1 VSPAG
6 PPPATAVPPSRPQAP
21 ASDDWGAFTPGPVTA
36 TDVFG
41 GKEGTT
47 EHDLRTLVLSRHAAI
62 AIETD
67 EEARADREL
76 MATAEGMNMS
86 LYDWTLTRGLALQPG
101 GAPVYESQ
109 NAEHVLDAMSR
120 FMGDAL
126 FVLKD
131 FAPQLKD
138 PAISRRFRELLEMF
152 SQPNR
157 LSTVV
162 LLGSTV
168 ELPGE
173 IDSYVTRYDL
183 SLPRQ
188 AEYEQAIYDVV
199 ESLAANRHAR
209 IEIGADD
216 YPQMA
221 SALRGLTLNQA
232 RRALAQV
239 AIADGRLGRDDLS
252 ALMQMKAGILQQ
264 GGLLEFF
271 PPSEND
277 AQLGGFGS
285 LRAWLQRQRLAFG
298 EEARQLNLPRPKGLM
313 LVGVQGCGKSLA
325 ARVIA
330 REWQLPL
337 LRLDFGRLYDK
348 FIGESER
355 NMRRAIAVSESL
367 APAVLWVDEIEK
379 GIDAG
384 GGGGEADGGLSRR
397 LLASFLTWL
406 QENDKGVFVVAT
418 ANNIDAL
425 PAELMRKG
433 RFDEIFF
440 VDLPDAAERAE
451 IFRIHLTF
459 RRQDPATFDLARL
472 AQAAEGFSGAEIEQI
487 VVTTM
492 LDALQRRRRP
502 TTETFIAVAQSMVP
516 LSRARAAEIAHLR
529 EVAKR
534 QFVPVR

>member
-1 VSPAG
+1 MAG
-6 PPPATAVPPSRPQAP
+6 NESTLRQAAPPPPSAP
-21 ASDDWGAFTPGPVTA
+21 VTDAWGSFTPEPVTA

-41 GKEGTT
+41 GSEGTT
-47 EHDLRTLVLSRHAAI
+47 AHDLRTLVLSRNAAI

-76 MATAEGMNMS
+76 TATAEGMNMPH
-86 LYDWTLTRGLALQPG
+86 YDWTLTRGLALQPG
-101 GAPVYESQ
+101 GAPIYETQ
-109 NAEHVLDAMSR
+109 KPAQALAAMGQ

-131 FAPQLKD
+131 FAPRLKE
-138 PAISRRFRELLEMF
+138 PEISRAFRELLEAF

-157 LSTVV
+157 LSTIV
-162 LLGSTV
+162 LVGSTID
-168 ELPGE
+168 LPSE
-173 IDSYVTRYDL
+173 IEPYVTHYDL
-183 SLPRQ
+183 SMPRQ

-209 IEIGADD
+209 IELSADD
-216 YPQMA
+216 YPRLA
-221 SALRGLTLNQA
+221 SVLKGLTINQA

-239 AIADGRLGRDDLS
+239 AIADGRLAREDLS
-252 ALMQMKAGILQQ
+252 ALMQMKAGILQK

-298 EEARQLNLPRPKGLM
+298 HEARALNLPRPKGLM

-355 NMRRAIAVSESL
+355 NLRRAIAVSESL

-379 GIDAG
+379 GITVG
-384 GGGGEADGGLSRR
+384 GGSEADGGLSRR

-406 QENDKGVFVVAT
+406 QENDEGVFVVAT

-440 VDLPDAAERAE
+440 VDLPNAAERAE
-451 IFRIHLTF
+451 IFRIHLGF
-459 RRQDPATFDLARL
+459 RKQDPEAFDLARL
-472 AQAAEGFSGAEIEQI
+472 AQATDGFSGAEIEQV

-492 LDALQRRRRP
+492 LDALQRRQRP
-502 TTETFIAVAQSMVP
+502 GTESFVAVAGSMVP

-529 EVAKR
+529 QVAAQ